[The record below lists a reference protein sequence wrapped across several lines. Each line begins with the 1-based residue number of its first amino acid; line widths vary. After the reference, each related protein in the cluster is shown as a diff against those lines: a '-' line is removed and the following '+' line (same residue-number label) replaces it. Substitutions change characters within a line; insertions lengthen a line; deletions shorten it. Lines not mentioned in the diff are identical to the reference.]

1 MTIEHDVII
10 FVFISEII
18 TNSFLKITLKENEKE
33 KIYNI
38 CRRRTIRDCP
48 TKIQDL

>member
-1 MTIEHDVII
+1 MWVIWTVRENEDI
-10 FVFISEII
+10 RGV
-18 TNSFLKITLKENEKE
+18 KENEKE

>member
-1 MTIEHDVII
+1 MRLPDTPEMKQIWN
-10 FVFISEII
+10 EIAP
-18 TNSFLKITLKENEKE
+18 FLKITLKENEKE